1 MPFYVFS
8 LLNIRYVEDYQRG
21 EEREGVVWYTLVMK
35 HRVGVT
41 GHRKLLGKHPE
52 VFAKTKEVMK
62 EIQERCQAQCI
73 PIEVNTG
80 MALGFDQL
88 ICEICLELGIP
99 YVAVIP
105 FHGQETVWPL
115 PQQERYF
122 WLIERASSVVAVN
135 QGPYEAWKMH
145 ARNGWIVNNSDE
157 MVVHW
162 DGFYQGGT
170 GGCMKLVKSKRLNWR
185 NTV

>member
-1 MPFYVFS
+1 MTY
-8 LLNIRYVEDYQRG
+8 
-21 EEREGVVWYTLVMK
+21 
-35 HRVGVT
+35 RVGVT
-41 GHRKLLGKHPE
+41 GHRKLLGKSAE
-52 VFAKTKEVMK
+52 LFNKTRDCFRVIK
-62 EIQERCQAQCI
+62 ERCESSGLSL
-73 PIEVNTG
+73 EVNTG

-88 ICEICLELGIP
+88 VCEVCRDLDIP

-105 FHGQETVWPL
+105 CDNQDSVWPV
-115 PQQERYF
+115 PQQEKYRQ
-122 WLIERASSVVAVN
+122 LIAWASRVIVVN
-135 QGPYEAWKMH
+135 PGPYEAWKMH

-170 GGCMKLVKSKRLNWR
+170 GGCMKLVKSKKLTWQ

>member
-1 MPFYVFS
+1 MM
-8 LLNIRYVEDYQRG
+8 I
-21 EEREGVVWYTLVMK
+21 

-41 GHRKLLGKHPE
+41 GHRKLLGKQLE
-52 VFAKTKEVMK
+52 VYSRTLEFLRA
-62 EIQERCQAQCI
+62 IQEQYQALGI
-73 PIEVNTG
+73 PVEVNTG

-88 ICEICLELGIP
+88 VCDVCLELGIP

-105 FHGQETVWPL
+105 CDNQEALWPVAQQDRYSKLVSMATRTVL
-115 PQQERYF
+115 
-122 WLIERASSVVAVN
+122 VN
-135 QGPYEAWKMH
+135 PGPYEAWKMH

-170 GGCMKLVKSKRLNWR
+170 GNCMKLVKSKKLFWK
-185 NTV
+185 NTA